1 MDNREQAQEEALA
14 AYTEAYKDYNS
25 ISITQ
30 EQSAIRFKEAAR
42 QALDLGIPLQSL
54 RDARRQ
60 IDLHAEF
67 MTDWK

>member
-30 EQSAIRFKEAAR
+30 EQSAIRLKEASR
-42 QALDLGIPLQSL
+42 QALDLGIPLQHL
-54 RDARRQ
+54 RDARRR
-60 IDLHAEF
+60 IDMHAEF